1 MNSNVATSGL
11 LQVFLSSMLLLCLSF
26 VLFFCAK
33 VECLQRV
40 VNADVDA
47 RVQTRVRRVMS

>member
-11 LQVFLSSMLLLCLSF
+11 LQVFLSSMLLLCLLF
-26 VLFFCAK
+26 LFFFCAK

-47 RVQTRVRRVMS
+47 RVQTRVRRVTS